1 MIITFLNIQ
10 AFLQSLPS
18 STNKAPSAGLKQAV
32 PVQIVTFEGE
42 SVKDSKVL
50 PGLLI
55 HTPEIPTFQQCGR
68 TLVSHGAKVALY
80 NISMAG
86 DTDEWF
92 SSNIKTETVSGRYD
106 FSAANTVLLQLL
118 KVADYLLDSG
128 VNVIACQ
135 KCVHPALKRYLRDK
149 VCCCCCF
156 I

>member
-55 HTPEIPTFQQCGR
+55 HTPEIPTFRQCGR

-92 SSNIKTETVSGRYD
+92 SSNIKTETVSVSYD

-128 VNVIACQ
+128 VNVVACQ